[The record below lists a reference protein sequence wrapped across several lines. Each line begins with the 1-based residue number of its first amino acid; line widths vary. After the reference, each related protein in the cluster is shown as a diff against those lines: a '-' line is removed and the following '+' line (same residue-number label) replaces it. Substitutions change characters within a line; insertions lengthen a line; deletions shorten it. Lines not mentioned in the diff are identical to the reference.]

1 MSREANYVIPYQVQS
16 LLEGLLNKRDNV
28 HVRANYRMRLDTIR
42 QAIDSAI
49 REYDNETLLK
59 GNDAKLQRVHRGR

>member
-1 MSREANYVIPYQVQS
+1 MSKENYMIPYQVQN

-42 QAIDSAI
+42 REIDVALRS
-49 REYDNETLLK
+49 YDNEVAMK
-59 GNDAKLQRVHRGR
+59 EKRKA

>member
-1 MSREANYVIPYQVQS
+1 MSKENYMIPYQVQN

-42 QAIDSAI
+42 REIDTAL
-49 REYDNETLLK
+49 RTYDNEVAMK
-59 GNDAKLQRVHRGR
+59 EKRKA